1 VKSIVLACLG
11 VVSIV
16 GACSSPQ
23 TRLELREERRSRLVV
38 EGITCLAGCPTR
50 IESALRRVPGVRTIE
65 MGALDQATRS
75 AAVTV
80 TGKASADELIAA
92 FEGTQY
98 RVQLD

>member
-1 VKSIVLACLG
+1 
-11 VVSIV
+11 
-16 GACSSPQ
+16 
-23 TRLELREERRSRLVV
+23 
-38 EGITCLAGCPTR
+38 
-50 IESALRRVPGVRTIE
+50 